1 MVPAHINSSPQSVA
15 AISPDPWNSS
25 HSTVN
30 YDFCSFRDFSFTHC
44 YRQVGAVM
52 AIGQLEKLLVRSD
65 PVGGDPVEPARL
77 PETFV
82 YEQRTHRRTTPGSS
96 VKNWLRIR
104 AVLNI
109 CTGRRARRLLRR
121 VSWLLLVGGVGYLVF
136 SALVNEGPL
145 VDQARTIPADQQ
157 HAIIAADQQ
166 QPAIPNRPMHGAP
179 PEEQSFYGLT
189 STPPDVA
196 IDPRESS
203 PLVSPDRNRA
213 VPENDGGYMV
223 QVSAERSDAK
233 AQVSFKILQTRFP
246 DVLGGRSPLIRRVQ
260 LGEKG
265 IFYRA
270 QIGPF
275 DTVEKAK
282 QLCARLKSAGGHC
295 MVQKDS

>member
-1 MVPAHINSSPQSVA
+1 MANRDAVRRTYQLVA
-15 AISPDPWNSS
+15 AISLDSWNSS
-25 HSTVN
+25 HTIVN
-30 YDFCSFRDFSFTHC
+30 YDFYSFRE
-44 YRQVGAVM
+44 AAM
-52 AIGQLEKLLVRSD
+52 AIGQLGKLLVRSD
-65 PVGGDPVEPARL
+65 PVGGDGVEPALL

-82 YEQRTHRRTTPGSS
+82 YEQRKHRQTTPGSS

-136 SALVNEGPL
+136 LALVNEGPL
-145 VDQARTIPADQQ
+145 VDQARTISTDQQ
-157 HAIIAADQQ
+157 HAIIPADQQ
-166 QPAIPNRPMHGAP
+166 RPAIPSHPMHGAP

-196 IDPRESS
+196 IEPRQNSS
-203 PLVSPDRNRA
+203 LVSPDGNMA
-213 VPENDGGYMV
+213 VPENDDGYVV

-233 AQVSFKILQTRFP
+233 AQVSFKTLQTRFP
-246 DVLGGRSPLIRRVQ
+246 DVLGGRSPLIRRVE
-260 LGEKG
+260 LGRKG

-275 DTVEKAK
+275 DTLEKAK

-295 MVQKDS
+295 MVQKNS

>member
-1 MVPAHINSSPQSVA
+1 MANRDTVRRTYQLVA
-15 AISPDPWNSS
+15 AISLDSWNSS
-25 HSTVN
+25 HTIVN
-30 YDFCSFRDFSFTHC
+30 YDFYSFRE
-44 YRQVGAVM
+44 AAM

-65 PVGGDPVEPARL
+65 QVDGDPVEPALL

-82 YEQRTHRRTTPGSS
+82 YEQRKHRQTTPESS

-136 SALVNEGPL
+136 LALVNEGPL
-145 VDQARTIPADQQ
+145 VDQARTISTDQQ
-157 HAIIAADQQ
+157 HAIIPADQQ
-166 QPAIPNRPMHGAP
+166 RPAIPSRPMHGAP
-179 PEEQSFYGLT
+179 PAEQPFYGLT

-196 IDPRESS
+196 IEPRKNSS
-203 PLVSPDRNRA
+203 LVSPDGNMA
-213 VPENDGGYMV
+213 VPENDGGYVV

-233 AQVSFKILQTRFP
+233 AQVSFKTLQTRFP
-246 DVLGGRSPLIRRVQ
+246 DVLGGRSPLIRRIE
-260 LGEKG
+260 LGRKG

-275 DTVEKAK
+275 DTLEKAK

-295 MVQKDS
+295 MVQKNS

>member
-1 MVPAHINSSPQSVA
+1 
-15 AISPDPWNSS
+15 
-25 HSTVN
+25 
-30 YDFCSFRDFSFTHC
+30 
-44 YRQVGAVM
+44 M
-52 AIGQLEKLLVRSD
+52 AIGQLEKLLVRSG
-65 PVGGDPVEPARL
+65 PVGGDPVEPAVL

-82 YEQRTHRRTTPGSS
+82 YEQRKHRQTTARSS

-136 SALVNEGPL
+136 LALANEGPL

-157 HAIIAADQQ
+157 HAIIPADQQ
-166 QPAIPNRPMHGAP
+166 RPAIPSRPMHGAP

-189 STPPDVA
+189 STPSDVA
-196 IDPRESS
+196 MEPPKNS
-203 PLVSPDRNRA
+203 PLVSPDRNMA
-213 VPENDGGYMV
+213 VPENDNGYVV

-233 AQVSFKILQTRFP
+233 AQVSFKTLQTRFP
-246 DVLGGRSPLIRRVQ
+246 DVLGGRSPLIRRVE
-260 LGEKG
+260 LAEKG

-282 QLCARLKSAGGHC
+282 QMCAKLKSAGGHC
-295 MVQKDS
+295 MVQRNS